1 MRLKRSIGEKRREAQ
16 MSEQNENVFV
26 YLLSLSW
33 VRKMLREKVLTPEQ
47 ADRLNKKNAKD
58 LNCRAMAL

>member
-1 MRLKRSIGEKRREAQ
+1 
-16 MSEQNENVFV
+16 MSEQDEKVFV

-33 VRKMLREKVLTPEQ
+33 VRKMLREQVLTPEQ

-58 LNCRAMAL
+58 MNCRAMAL

>member
-1 MRLKRSIGEKRREAQ
+1 
-16 MSEQNENVFV
+16 MSEQDEKVFV

-58 LNCRAMAL
+58 MNCRAMALYNIRCLRDRS

>member
-1 MRLKRSIGEKRREAQ
+1 
-16 MSEQNENVFV
+16 MSEQDENVFV

-58 LNCRAMAL
+58 MNCRAIEL

>member
-1 MRLKRSIGEKRREAQ
+1 
-16 MSEQNENVFV
+16 MSEQDENVFV

-47 ADRLNKKNAKD
+47 ADRLNNKNAKD
-58 LNCRAMAL
+58 MNCRAMAL

>member
-1 MRLKRSIGEKRREAQ
+1 
-16 MSEQNENVFV
+16 MSEQDENVFV

-47 ADRLNKKNAKD
+47 ADRFFARNS
-58 LNCRAMAL
+58 R

>member
-1 MRLKRSIGEKRREAQ
+1 
-16 MSEQNENVFV
+16 MSEQNENAFV

-33 VRKMLREKVLTPEQ
+33 VRKMLKEKVLTPEQ
-47 ADRLNKKNAKD
+47 ADRLNRKNAKD